1 MIFRSLR
8 SEFLKGDT
16 CVVDKE
22 LILRKLAE
30 LDEYLEQIK
39 EFQGIGLQEYASDWK
54 AQRIVE
60 RTLQIMI
67 ETCVDVAGHIIADKG
82 FRIPNT
88 YSDVFKVMG
97 EEQIL
102 EPGLLSNMMKMAKFR
117 NIVVH
122 QYDKI
127 DAEIVI
133 GILKRNLTDFVA
145 FKQSILN
152 FLKKEEQ
159 D

>member
-1 MIFRSLR
+1 
-8 SEFLKGDT
+8 
-16 CVVDKE
+16 
-22 LILRKLAE
+22 
-30 LDEYLEQIK
+30 
-39 EFQGIGLQEYASDWK
+39 
-54 AQRIVE
+54 
-60 RTLQIMI
+60 MI

-88 YSDVFKVMG
+88 YSDVFRVIG
-97 EEQIL
+97 EEGIL
-102 EPGLLSNMMKMAKFR
+102 ESGLLSNMMKMAKFR

-152 FLKKEEQ
+152 FPQKRRTRL
-159 D
+159 DF